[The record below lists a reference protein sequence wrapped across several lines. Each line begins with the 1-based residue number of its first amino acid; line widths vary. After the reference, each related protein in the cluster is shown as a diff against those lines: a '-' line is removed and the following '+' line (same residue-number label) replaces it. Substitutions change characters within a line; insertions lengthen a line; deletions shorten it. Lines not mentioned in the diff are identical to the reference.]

1 MGKLRDRMIEEMN
14 LTELL
19 SSNAEVLRSRG
30 VPLKVVSIL
39 GNLLSFV
46 GR

>member
-30 VPLKVVSIL
+30 F
-39 GNLLSFV
+39 LLRSFLF
-46 GR
+46 